1 MRWAAAGAA
10 ATAGVWGAESHR
22 FRVPF
27 AGRFTLLALSC
38 HFFSPLLLSSLSL
51 SLSLLICAGPGFHH
65 AALDEVVRE
74 GEHDLR
80 FFRGYVASVGPDRR
94 VPRVVLERLC
104 GGREGREGDGGGKTM
119 EERKEASRSLCRF
132 VDAHASLALQSD
144 LADYRGPRLDDYRG
158 SGYSRGHLAAAGEEI
173 FDLDVDFEI

>member
-27 AGRFTLLALSC
+27 AGRFTLLSLFLLFSC
-38 HFFSPLLLSSLSL
+38 LLFS

-104 GGREGREGDGGGKTM
+104 RGRERREGDGGGKTM